1 MNTKLLFAGPRFS
14 LRDLPLIIIINIIII
29 IQYLFQLTN
38 AIKHSLEQSDGLPKD
53 GPLGLEMCMTD
64 AQDTK
69 PINGKTV
76 SANFQGPAV
85 YYSDGESYESC
96 LETIDNDNDDDVG
109 EVYADTVDSFDD
121 KSDSKYLST
130 WL

>member
-1 MNTKLLFAGPRFS
+1 ML
-14 LRDLPLIIIINIIII
+14 I

-38 AIKHSLEQSDGLPKD
+38 AIKHSLEQSGGLPKD
-53 GPLGLEMCMTD
+53 GPLGLEMCVTD

-69 PINGKTV
+69 PISGKTV
-76 SANFQGPAV
+76 STNFRSPTV
-85 YYSDGESYESC
+85 YCSDGESYESC
-96 LETIDNDNDDDVG
+96 VETIENDNDDDVG

-121 KSDSKYLST
+121 KSNSKYLST

>member
-1 MNTKLLFAGPRFS
+1 MK
-14 LRDLPLIIIINIIII
+14 
-29 IQYLFQLTN
+29 YLFQLTN
-38 AIKHSLEQSDGLPKD
+38 AIKHSLEQSNGLPKD

-69 PINGKTV
+69 PINGKIV

-85 YYSDGESYESC
+85 YCSDGESYESC
-96 LETIDNDNDDDVG
+96 LETIENDNDDDIG

-121 KSDSKYLST
+121 KSNSKYLST